1 MTHCM
6 FVSSDERIG
15 NLTIVARD
23 AENLKRL
30 LSQMEMIVRTT
41 WSNPPSQ
48 GARVVA
54 ITLTSPELFSEWS
67 VLHEV

>member
-1 MTHCM
+1 MMCHM
-6 FVSSDERIG
+6 FVSSDERVG
-15 NLTIVARD
+15 NLTVVARD
-23 AENLKRL
+23 ADNLKRL

-54 ITLTSPELFSEWS
+54 ITLTSTQLFSEWS
-67 VLHEV
+67 VLHQV